1 MRIPPENFWR
11 MSLPE
16 WRACTRGFQARR
28 GARAATP
35 LGRNALADLMERY
48 PDGR

>member
-16 WRACTRGFQARR
+16 WRACVRGFQSRSGVRAIHPLARNELE
-28 GARAATP
+28 T
-35 LGRNALADLMERY
+35 LMERY
-48 PDGR
+48 PDG